1 MVWLFLCA
9 KTSERSSSS
18 KGKSSIPNTKGSEQ
32 SQVKNAV
39 IDSTSDT
46 TKQVPATCK
55 GLEDETPTTT
65 AASRKGR
72 RGAMRVTIEA
82 DEPEEEDISQESSTK
97 RGSRGKKAVQE
108 ESNKNGR
115 SSTGDNL
122 QINCNK
128 RGDNILVML
137 FGSRRQHGRV
147 VRQFLA
153 QVLLWRLAGFV
164 LGHPKFKS

>member
-1 MVWLFLCA
+1 MVWLFPCA

-18 KGKSSIPNTKGSEQ
+18 KGKSNIPNTKGNEQ

-39 IDSTSDT
+39 THSPSDT
-46 TKQVPATCK
+46 TKQVQATCQ

-82 DEPEEEDISQESSTK
+82 DESDEEDISQESSTI
-97 RGSRGKKAVQE
+97 RSRGKKAVQE

-122 QINCNK
+122 QISCSK
-128 RGDNILVML
+128 RGDNI
-137 FGSRRQHGRV
+137 
-147 VRQFLA
+147 
-153 QVLLWRLAGFV
+153 W
-164 LGHPKFKS
+164 

>member
-18 KGKSSIPNTKGSEQ
+18 KGKSSIPNTKGSER

-65 AASRKGR
+65 RKGR

-82 DEPEEEDISQESSTK
+82 DESEEEDISQESSTK

-122 QINCNK
+122 QINCSK
-128 RGDNILVML
+128 RGDNMLMML
-137 FGSRRQHGRV
+137 FGSRR
-147 VRQFLA
+147 
-153 QVLLWRLAGFV
+153 
-164 LGHPKFKS
+164 

>member
-18 KGKSSIPNTKGSEQ
+18 KGKSNIPNTKGSEQ

-65 AASRKGR
+65 RKGR

-82 DEPEEEDISQESSTK
+82 DESEEEDISQESSTK

-122 QINCNK
+122 QINCSK
-128 RGDNILVML
+128 REDNILVML
-137 FGSRRQHGRV
+137 FGSRRQHGLV
-147 VRQFLA
+147 VERFRA
-153 QVLLWRLAGFV
+153 RVLLWRLAGFV
-164 LGHPKFKS
+164 LGHPKFRS

>member
-18 KGKSSIPNTKGSEQ
+18 KGKSNIPNTKGSEQ

-65 AASRKGR
+65 RKGR

-82 DEPEEEDISQESSTK
+82 DESEEEDISQESSTK

-122 QINCNK
+122 QINCSK
-128 RGDNILVML
+128 REDNILVML
-137 FGSRRQHGRV
+137 FGSRRQHGLV
-147 VRQFLA
+147 VERFRA
-153 QVLLWRLAGFV
+153 RVLLWRLAGCV
-164 LGHPKFKS
+164 LGLSLIHI

>member
-1 MVWLFLCA
+1 M
-9 KTSERSSSS
+9 
-18 KGKSSIPNTKGSEQ
+18 
-32 SQVKNAV
+32 KNAV

-65 AASRKGR
+65 RKGW

-82 DEPEEEDISQESSTK
+82 DESEEEDISQESSTK

-122 QINCNK
+122 QINSCSK

-137 FGSRRQHGRV
+137 FWSRRQHGRV
-147 VRQFLA
+147 VRQFQA
-153 QVLLWRLAGFV
+153 
-164 LGHPKFKS
+164 

>member
-18 KGKSSIPNTKGSEQ
+18 KGKSNIPNTKGSEQ

-65 AASRKGR
+65 RKGR

-82 DEPEEEDISQESSTK
+82 DESEEEDISRESSTK

-108 ESNKNGR
+108 ESNKNGH

-122 QINCNK
+122 QINCSK
-128 RGDNILVML
+128 RGDNSLVML
-137 FGSRRQHGRV
+137 FGSRRQHGLVVWQFRARV
-147 VRQFLA
+147 P
-153 QVLLWRLAGFV
+153 LWRLAGFV

>member
-18 KGKSSIPNTKGSEQ
+18 KGKSNIPNTKGSEQ

-82 DEPEEEDISQESSTK
+82 DESEEEDVYQESSTK

-122 QINCNK
+122 QINCSK

-147 VRQFLA
+147 VRQFRA
-153 QVLLWRLAGFV
+153 RVLLWRLAGFV

>member
-18 KGKSSIPNTKGSEQ
+18 KGKSRTPNTMGNKQ
-32 SQVKNAV
+32 SQVKSAV
-39 IDSTSDT
+39 LDSTSDT
-46 TKQVPATCK
+46 TKQVQATCE

-82 DEPEEEDISQESSTK
+82 NESDEEDISQESSTK

-122 QINCNK
+122 QINCSK
-128 RGDNILVML
+128 RRDNIWWCY
-137 FGSRRQHGRV
+137 FGQGGSMV
-147 VRQFLA
+147 
-153 QVLLWRLAGFV
+153 
-164 LGHPKFKS
+164 

>member
-18 KGKSSIPNTKGSEQ
+18 KGKSNIPNTKGSEQ

-82 DEPEEEDISQESSTK
+82 DESEEEDISQESSTK

-122 QINCNK
+122 QINCSK

-137 FGSRRQHGRV
+137 FGSRWQHGRV
-147 VRQFLA
+147 VRQFRA

>member
-18 KGKSSIPNTKGSEQ
+18 KGKSSIPNTKGSER

-65 AASRKGR
+65 RKGR

-82 DEPEEEDISQESSTK
+82 DESEEEDISQESSTK

>member
-82 DEPEEEDISQESSTK
+82 DESEEEDISQESSTK

>member
-18 KGKSSIPNTKGSEQ
+18 KGKSNIPNTKGNEQ

-39 IDSTSDT
+39 TDSPSDT
-46 TKQVPATCK
+46 TKQVQATCQ

-82 DEPEEEDISQESSTK
+82 DESDEEDISQESSTK
-97 RGSRGKKAVQE
+97 RSRGKKAVQE

-122 QINCNK
+122 QISCSK
-128 RGDNILVML
+128 RGDNI
-137 FGSRRQHGRV
+137 
-147 VRQFLA
+147 
-153 QVLLWRLAGFV
+153 W
-164 LGHPKFKS
+164 

>member
-1 MVWLFLCA
+1 M
-9 KTSERSSSS
+9 
-18 KGKSSIPNTKGSEQ
+18 
-32 SQVKNAV
+32 KNAV

-55 GLEDETPTTT
+55 ELEDETPTTT
-65 AASRKGR
+65 RKGR

-82 DEPEEEDISQESSTK
+82 DESEEEDISRESSTK

-122 QINCNK
+122 QINCSK

-137 FGSRRQHGRV
+137 FGSRRQHGLV
-147 VRQFLA
+147 VRQFRA
-153 QVLLWRLAGFV
+153 RVLLWRLAGFV

>member
-18 KGKSSIPNTKGSEQ
+18 KGKSSTPNTKGNKQ
-32 SQVKNAV
+32 SQGKSAV
-39 IDSTSDT
+39 LDSTSDT
-46 TKQVPATCK
+46 KKQVQATCE

-82 DEPEEEDISQESSTK
+82 DESEEEDISQESSTK